1 MRSTRPP
8 RMPPTIGP
16 TLDALRG
23 DATASGKE
31 LLLVVGE
38 ELVDEEEAVVGETGS
53 AISMALIRT

>member
-1 MRSTRPP
+1 
-8 RMPPTIGP
+8 MPPTIGP

-31 LLLVVGE
+31 LLVGE
-38 ELVDEEEAVVGETGS
+38 ELVDEEEVVVGETGS

>member
-1 MRSTRPP
+1 
-8 RMPPTIGP
+8 MPPTIGP